1 LKISGIIYNF
11 VAEYTLKSTIS
22 CNAHLENLVQ
32 NKMAFNYI
40 TAQEAAAMINDG
52 DTIGLSGFT
61 APGTP
66 KAIPNAIAERAEKE
80 HEEGRPF
87 KINLF
92 TGASTS
98 DRCDGALSRANA
110 INRRAPYQ
118 NVPDLRKRINSHDA
132 HYFDRHLSEMAQ
144 EMRYGFYGPV
154 DYAIIEAAAI
164 SPDGE
169 IILGTGVGNVPTFA
183 HMAKKIFIELNENLP
198 EQLHGMH
205 DVILL
210 QDPPYRREI
219 PIYKASDRIG
229 SPVLKVDPSKVV
241 GIVRTKF
248 YDGVKAF
255 SAPDEV
261 SKQIGAN
268 VVRFLVSEYRRGGI
282 PKEFL
287 PLQSGVG
294 NVANAVLYDLGE
306 SSEIPPFMMYTE
318 VIQDAV
324 LELMQKGKCTFASTC
339 SMTFADATEERLF
352 ADMDFYKDKILMRP
366 AEISNN
372 PEVIRR
378 IGVIAMNTALE
389 ADIFGCVNS
398 THVLGTKMMNGIGG
412 SGDFTRNAYISI
424 FSCPSVTKGGLI
436 SNIVPMVAHPDHSE
450 HSVDI
455 LVTDQGIADLRGK
468 DPVQRAHEIINNCAH
483 PMYRELLNDYLKIGR
498 GGQTPHVLERAFAF
512 HNAFNETGD
521 MRNASFS

>member
-1 LKISGIIYNF
+1 
-11 VAEYTLKSTIS
+11 
-22 CNAHLENLVQ
+22 
-32 NKMAFNYI
+32 MAFNYI
-40 TAQEAAAMINDG
+40 TAEEAAEMIKNG

-66 KAIPNAIAERAEKE
+66 KSITEAIAVKAQKE

-98 DRCDGALSRANA
+98 DHVDGILSRNNA
-110 INRRAPYQ
+110 LNMRAPYQ
-118 NVPDLRKRINSHDA
+118 NLPDLRKRINAHDC

-144 EMRYGFYGPV
+144 EMRYGFYGDM
-154 DYAIIEAAAI
+154 DYAIIEVADI
-164 SPDGE
+164 TPDGE
-169 IILGTGVGNVPTFA
+169 CILGTGVGNAPTYA
-183 HMAKKIFIELNENLP
+183 MMAKKIFIEINEVLP
-198 EQLHGMH
+198 KELYGMH
-205 DVILL
+205 DVVLL

-219 PIYKASDRIG
+219 PIFHANDRIG
-229 SPVLKVDPSKVV
+229 SPVLKIDPSKVV
-241 GIVRTKF
+241 GIVKTNS
-248 YDGVKAF
+248 YDGVKPFTAV
-255 SAPDEV
+255 DEV
-261 SKQIGAN
+261 SQQIGSN
-268 VVRFLVSEYRRGGI
+268 VVKFLVSEYLAGRL

-306 SSEIPPFMMYTE
+306 SKELPNFMMYTE

-324 LELMQKGKCTFASTC
+324 LELLKKGKCTFASTC
-339 SMTFADATEERLF
+339 SMTFSDDTEKKLF
-352 ADMDFYKDKILMRP
+352 SDLNYFHDKILMRP

-378 IGVIAMNTALE
+378 LGVIAMNTALE
-389 ADIFGCVNS
+389 ADIFGAVNS

-424 FSCPSVTKGGLI
+424 FSCPSVTKGGMI
-436 SNIVPMVAHPDHSE
+436 SNIVPMVAHADHSE
-450 HSVDI
+450 HSVDV
-455 LVTDQGIADLRGK
+455 LVTDQGIADLRHK
-468 DPVQRAHEIINNCAH
+468 DPVERAHAIIDNCAH
-483 PMYRELLNDYLKIGR
+483 PMYRELLRDYLKFGVN
-498 GGQTPHVLERAFAF
+498 GQTPHELRAAFAF

-521 MRNASFS
+521 MRNTDYSKYF

>member
-1 LKISGIIYNF
+1 
-11 VAEYTLKSTIS
+11 
-22 CNAHLENLVQ
+22 
-32 NKMAFNYI
+32 MAFNYI
-40 TAQEAAAMINDG
+40 TAQEAAEMIKDG

-66 KAIPNAIAERAEKE
+66 KSITEAIAAKALKE
-80 HEEGRPF
+80 HEAGRPF

-98 DRCDGALSRANA
+98 DHVDGILSRNNA
-110 INRRAPYQ
+110 LNMRAPYQ
-118 NVPDLRKRINSHDA
+118 NLPDLRKRINAHDC

-144 EMRYGFYGPV
+144 EMRYGFYGDV
-154 DYAIIEAAAI
+154 DYAIIEVADI
-164 SPDGE
+164 TPDGE
-169 IILGTGVGNVPTFA
+169 CILGTGVGNAPTYA
-183 HMAKKIFIELNENLP
+183 AMAKKIFIELNEVLP
-198 EQLHGMH
+198 KELYGMH

-219 PIYKASDRIG
+219 PIFHANDRIG
-229 SPVLKVDPSKVV
+229 SPILKIDPSKVV
-241 GIVRTKF
+241 GIVKTNS
-248 YDGVKAF
+248 YDGVKPFTAVD
-255 SAPDEV
+255 AV
-261 SKQIGAN
+261 SQQIGSN
-268 VVRFLVSEYRRGGI
+268 VVKFLVGEYVAGRL

-306 SSEIPPFMMYTE
+306 SKELPNFMMYTE

-324 LELMQKGKCTFASTC
+324 LELLKKGKCTFASTC
-339 SMTFADATEERLF
+339 SMTFSDDTEKKLF
-352 ADMDFYKDKILMRP
+352 SDLQYFHDKILMRP

-378 IGVIAMNTALE
+378 LGVIAMNTALE
-389 ADIFGCVNS
+389 ADIFGAVNS

-424 FSCPSVTKGGLI
+424 FSCPSVSKGGLI
-436 SNIVPMVAHPDHSE
+436 SNIVPMVSHADHSE
-450 HSVDI
+450 HSVDV
-455 LVTDQGIADLRGK
+455 LVTDQGIADLRHK
-468 DPVQRAHEIINNCAH
+468 DPVERAHAIIDNCAH
-483 PMYRELLNDYLKIGR
+483 PMYRELLRDYLKFGVQ
-498 GGQTPHVLERAFAF
+498 GQTPHELRAAFAF

-521 MRNASFS
+521 MRNADFSRYF

>member
-1 LKISGIIYNF
+1 M
-11 VAEYTLKSTIS
+11 V
-22 CNAHLENLVQ
+22 
-32 NKMAFNYI
+32 FNYI
-40 TAQEAAAMINDG
+40 TAEEAAAMINDG
-52 DTIGLSGFT
+52 DTLGLSGFT

-66 KAIPNAIAERAEKE
+66 KSIPEALAAKAVKE

-87 KINLF
+87 KINMF

-98 DRCDGALSRANA
+98 DHVDGALSRANA

-118 NVPDLRKRINSHDA
+118 NVPDLRKRINSHDT
-132 HYFDRHLSEMAQ
+132 HYCDRHLSEMAQ
-144 EMRYGFYGPV
+144 EVRYGFYGKI
-154 DYAIIEAAAI
+154 DYAIIEAADI
-164 SPDGE
+164 TPDGE
-169 IILGTGVGNVPTFA
+169 IILGTGVGNIPTYA
-183 HMAKKIFIELNENLP
+183 ALADKIFIELNEALPTNLC
-198 EQLHGMH
+198 GMH

-210 QDPPYRREI
+210 QDPPRRREI
-219 PIYKASDRIG
+219 PIYAANDRIG
-229 SPVLKVDPSKVV
+229 SPVLKIDPRKVM
-241 GIVRTKF
+241 GIVKTNF
-248 YDGVKAF
+248 LDGVKPF

-261 SKQIGAN
+261 SKQIGSN
-268 VVRFLVSEYRRGGI
+268 VVKFLLGEYRRGGI

-306 SSEIPPFMMYTE
+306 STEIPPFMMYTE

-324 LELMQKGKCTFASTC
+324 IELMKKGKCTFASTC
-339 SMTFADATEERLF
+339 SMTFSDDTERKLF
-352 ADMDFYKDKILMRP
+352 PDMAYFADKILMRP

-389 ADIFGCVNS
+389 ADIFGGVNS

-424 FSCPSVTKGGLI
+424 FSCPSITKGGMI
-436 SNIVPMVAHPDHSE
+436 SNIVPMVAHADHSE
-450 HSVDI
+450 HSVDVI
-455 LVTDQGIADLRGK
+455 VTDQGIADIRGL
-468 DPVQRAHEIINNCAH
+468 DPVDRAKSIIENCAH
-483 PMYRELLNDYLKIGR
+483 PMYRELLMDYLKMGK
-498 GGQTPHVLERAFAF
+498 GGQTPHSLNAAFAF

-521 MRNASFS
+521 MRNADYARYGL